1 MRINHMTVIF
11 YSATGNTKKVI
22 TRIAKNIQEVL
33 QVPINYID
41 YTRPKNRQSSHSF
54 GPEELVL
61 FASPVYA
68 GRLPNKM
75 LPYIE
80 TAFSGT
86 NTPVIPIVVYG
97 NRSFDNALSELTDL
111 LSSKGFIPFAAA
123 GIATVHA
130 FSSKIGYNRPDDKD
144 LKLIDSF
151 SKNASEYL
159 LNNKNLLPIEVPGEH
174 PAVTYYKPLG
184 IDNKPV
190 NFLKAKPKTIKEL
203 CDNCGA
209 CAKACP
215 MSAIDFT
222 DNSLV
227 PGTCI
232 KCQSCIK
239 ICHSNAKYFDNEL
252 FISHVQM
259 LEKNY
264 IRRSEPSFFLPV
276 KEKQT

>member
-1 MRINHMTVIF
+1 MKITHITAIF
-11 YSATGNTKKVI
+11 YSATGNTRKVI
-22 TRIAKNIQEVL
+22 KRIAKNIQEIL
-33 QVPINYID
+33 QVPVDFVD
-41 YTRPKNRQSSHSF
+41 YTRPQNRQAFHSF
-54 GPEELVL
+54 GPEDLVI

-75 LPYIE
+75 LPYIS

-86 NTPVIPIVVYG
+86 NTAAIPIIIYG
-97 NRSFDNALSELTDL
+97 NRSFDNGLSELTDI
-111 LSSKGFIPFAAA
+111 LSSKGFIPFSAAT
-123 GIATVHA
+123 ITTVHA
-130 FSSKIGYNRPDDKD
+130 FSSNIGTGRPDEKD

-151 SKNASEYL
+151 CKSAAEYL
-159 LNNKNLLPIEVPGEH
+159 LHNNNLLPIEVPGEH

-184 IDNKPV
+184 IDNTIV
-190 NFLKAKPKTIKEL
+190 NFLKAKPNTYKEL

-222 DNSLV
+222 DNTLV

-232 KCQSCIK
+232 KCQCCVK
-239 ICHSNAKYFDNEL
+239 ICHSKAKYFDDDN

-264 IRRSEPSFFLPV
+264 ERRSEPSFFIPINN
-276 KEKQT
+276 

>member
-1 MRINHMTVIF
+1 MKITNITVIF

-54 GPEELVL
+54 GQEDLVL
-61 FASPVYA
+61 FASPTYA
-68 GRLPNKM
+68 GRIPNKM

-80 TAFSGT
+80 SAFSGS

-97 NRSFDNALSELTDL
+97 NRSFDNALSELTDI

-130 FSSKIGYNRPDDKD
+130 FSSKIGTARPDEKD
-144 LKLIDSF
+144 LQQIDSF

-159 LNNKNLLPIEVPGEH
+159 LNSETLLQIEVPGEH

-184 IDNKPV
+184 IDNQPV
-190 NFLKAKPKTIKEL
+190 NFLKAKPKTIKDL

-215 MSAIDFT
+215 MSAIDFI
-222 DNSLV
+222 DNTLV

-232 KCQSCIK
+232 KCQCCVK
-239 ICHSNAKYFDNEL
+239 ICHSHAKYFDDEL
-252 FISHVQM
+252 FISHVRM
-259 LEKNY
+259 LEENY
-264 IRRSEPSFFLPV
+264 SRRSEPSFFLPF
-276 KEKQT
+276 T